1 MKLQDFKFL
10 FLVFISLPSYGGF
23 KALHIAATG
32 MKVQEVTVNNISHN
46 IANLG
51 TTAFKRSR
59 TESADLLYATYREPG
74 SRSSSTT
81 FYNVG
86 LQVGSGAKVTG
97 IRKDFVEGIGKVT
110 NNPFDLMIKGE
121 GFFGLVM
128 PNGEIRYTRNG
139 SFNLNEEG
147 RLANHKGDLL
157 YPGFSFPANILSI
170 DISEDGMINSYVK
183 GDDAPVNAG
192 QIPLFTFNNQVGL
205 KSIGGG
211 LYQATPASGTALE
224 GFPGI
229 DKAGSLEQGSLES
242 SNVSIMNE
250 MTGLITAQRAYEM
263 NSKVMKT
270 VDDMLG
276 MINNIR

>member
-1 MKLQDFKFL
+1 M
-10 FLVFISLPSYGGF
+10 
-23 KALHIAATG
+23 HIAATG

-59 TESADLLYATYREPG
+59 AESADLLYTTYREPG
-74 SRSSSTT
+74 ARSSSTT

-97 IRKDFVEGIGKVT
+97 TRKDFVEGVGKVT

-139 SFNLNEEG
+139 AFNLDEEG
-147 RLANHKGDLL
+147 RLASHKGYLL
-157 YPGFSFPANILSI
+157 YPGFSFPPNILSI

-192 QIPLFTFNNQVGL
+192 QIPLFTFTNQVGL
-205 KSIGGG
+205 KSLGGG
-211 LYQATPASGTALE
+211 LYQTTPASGAALE